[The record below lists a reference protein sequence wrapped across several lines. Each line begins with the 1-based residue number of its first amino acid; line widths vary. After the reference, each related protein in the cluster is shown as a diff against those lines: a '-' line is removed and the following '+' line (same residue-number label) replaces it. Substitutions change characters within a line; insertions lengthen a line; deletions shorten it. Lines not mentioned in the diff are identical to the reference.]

1 MSRDKRSGRPSLADR
16 LSRQYALTLVVL
28 NIVVL
33 LALCANN
40 ISYLYREALVDMAQR
55 VVALFEDSLSNP
67 EMKDAFHDSRAYVF
81 RQQLADLNKYSRPEN
96 VQIYVVFPDGV
107 TSYYNQDTGVVDFQL
122 LPPEFFNVFQQ
133 AVLQKEMVSPSP
145 LTNRLSLNR
154 WIVAIPIRDSGG
166 LSGGMVIT
174 SILLP
179 DILRYLAPIFVV
191 VGISFLI
198 SALLFLRVRRHLV
211 GTLAVPLNQVTTALE
226 NWRVN
231 NYKSPYPG
239 ITRSD
244 EIGQLAK
251 ALSHMAAELEA
262 DRERREQD
270 DESRYHFFSDVS
282 HELKTPVAS
291 LRAQI
296 ELLSDGLATP
306 EELPQYYENLQRE
319 TMHIQHLVE
328 DLLLLSK
335 LQAPHFTMEMEP
347 CCLTDIIRDIF
358 YTMEPLAGRSGVS
371 LSFSEEVA
379 SAQAIV
385 LGNYTRLRQMV
396 LIFVENAV
404 KYSGSGSKMVVT
416 LAREGTQLLLTVQ
429 DNGRGIPA
437 DEADKVFQRQYRA
450 SNSGSREGSGLG
462 LPIAQTIAK
471 HLGATLSLSSQEHVG
486 TTVSVSIPAI
496 DPSQLVES
504 SAASAAEAEL
514 ASRS

>member
-1 MSRDKRSGRPSLADR
+1 MSKDNRGNRPSLADR

-33 LALCANN
+33 MALCTSN
-40 ISYLYREALVDMAQR
+40 ISYLYRETLVDMAQR
-55 VVALFEDSLSNP
+55 VVSLFEDSLSNP
-67 EMKDAFHDSRAYVF
+67 QMGEAFRDSRAYVF

-96 VQIYVVFPDGV
+96 VHIYVVFPDGV

-122 LPPEFFNVFQQ
+122 LPPEFFNVFQK
-133 AVLQKEMVSPSP
+133 AVLKEGLVTQAP
-145 LTNRLSLNR
+145 LTNQLSLNQ
-154 WIVAIPIRDSGG
+154 WIVAIPIRDTNG

-174 SILLP
+174 SILLS
-179 DILRYLAPIFVV
+179 DILRYLAPIFLVI
-191 VGISFLI
+191 GISCLL

-231 NYKSPYPG
+231 NYRNPYPDV
-239 ITRSD
+239 TRSD

-251 ALSHMAAELEA
+251 ALSHMAAELES
-262 DRERREQD
+262 DRKRRELD
-270 DESRYHFFSDVS
+270 DENRYHFFSDVS

-296 ELLSDGLATP
+296 ELLSDGLASP
-306 EELPQYYENLQRE
+306 EELPQYYENLQKE
-319 TMHIQHLVE
+319 TMHIQRLVE
-328 DLLLLSK
+328 DLLLLSR
-335 LQAPHFTMEMEP
+335 LQAPNFTMEMEP

-358 YTMEPLAGRSGVS
+358 YTMEPLANQSGIT
-371 LSFSEEVA
+371 LSFSEEVP

-404 KYSGSGSKMVVT
+404 KYSGAGSQVHVT
-416 LAREGTQLLLTVQ
+416 LAREEEQLLLTVR

-450 SNSGSREGSGLG
+450 SNSVNREGSGLG
-462 LPIAQTIAK
+462 LSIAQTIAE
-471 HLGATLSLSSQEHVG
+471 HLGAALSLSSQEHVG
-486 TTVSVSIPAI
+486 TTVSIRIPAI
-496 DPSQLVES
+496 DPARLEPEG
-504 SAASAAEAEL
+504 EAL
-514 ASRS
+514 QKK